1 MKGTLAIARACLCVA
16 ALLIS
21 GAASAELSIKEIR
34 KQTEASMLVTGWV
47 IIEADGAV
55 GRLDIDQREKL
66 PAAVAELIDKASGGW
81 KFEPVVIDG
90 HPRRGKARMSLRV
103 VANRLEDGNYRVT
116 LTGGHFGDEAD
127 PEKLRQRSDSV
138 RSIQMTPP
146 RFPEN
151 AVRMGARGS
160 VYLVI
165 KVERDGSVGEV
176 LAEQVN
182 LGTVGNERQMR
193 QMRQM
198 RKWLSEAALTAAR
211 RWRFQPPTEGD
222 TANAPFW
229 QVRVPVDFLFWGEQL
244 PGYGEWRAYI
254 PGPRQSAPW
263 MEQDDACAPDA
274 LVAGEVYE
282 VGKGR
287 RLLTPLS
294 G

>member
-16 ALLIS
+16 ALLIC
-21 GAASAELSIKEIR
+21 GAASAAPGIKEIR

-47 IIEADGAV
+47 IIEADGTV
-55 GRLDIDQREKL
+55 GQLDIDQREKL
-66 PAAVAELIDKASGGW
+66 PEAVAELIEKASGGW
-81 KFEPVVIDG
+81 KFEPVVMDG
-90 HPRRGKARMSLRV
+90 NPQRGKARMSLRV
-103 VANRLEDGNYRVT
+103 VANRLEDGNYRVV

-127 PEKLRQRSDSV
+127 PEKLRHRADSV
-138 RSIQMTPP
+138 RGIQMTPP
-146 RFPEN
+146 RFPKN
-151 AVRMGARGS
+151 AVRMGTRGS

-165 KVERDGSVGEV
+165 KVERDGSVGDAI
-176 LAEQVN
+176 AEQVN
-182 LGTVGNERQMR
+182 LGTVGNER

-211 RWRFQPPTEGD
+211 RWRFKPPAEGD
-222 TANAPFW
+222 AVNAPFW
-229 QVRVPVDFLFWGEQL
+229 QLRVPVDFILWGEKT

-263 MEQDDACAPDA
+263 MESQDDAYAPDA
-274 LVAGEVYE
+274 LAAGEIYE
-282 VGKGR
+282 IGKSR